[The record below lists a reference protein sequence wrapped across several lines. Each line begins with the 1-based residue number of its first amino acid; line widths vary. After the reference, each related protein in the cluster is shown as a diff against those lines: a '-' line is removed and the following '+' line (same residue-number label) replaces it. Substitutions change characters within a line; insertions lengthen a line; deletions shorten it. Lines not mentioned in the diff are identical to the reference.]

1 MDQHGSDCAWAP
13 AEVALRE
20 APVNLAAEP
29 STVAAEPGA
38 ALSRPVVLAR
48 LPDLDAVEPGE
59 ESAAKRGRFDGRIL
73 SHALSTKLLLGGGV
87 LLVLAAIFPFV
98 FNNNRDPKPGTPPA
112 PNAEEAPFFDGRT
125 AKTSDPLP
133 ASANIPYEPKMS
145 ISPDLPPAP
154 DFIDAAQAPNS
165 APSPQAPPA
174 DGQGR
179 AGAIGNRGRAP
190 AAERQSR
197 TDTGQPQ
204 ARANRMMTIGDSMPT
219 PAGIYPD
226 DYRRNYQANSRAN
239 LPTRYPACSIP
250 YPMVEP
256 GVARLEGIIEKP
268 SVRTSYDAARSS
280 VH

>member
-1 MDQHGSDCAWAP
+1 
-13 AEVALRE
+13 
-20 APVNLAAEP
+20 
-29 STVAAEPGA
+29 
-38 ALSRPVVLAR
+38 
-48 LPDLDAVEPGE
+48 
-59 ESAAKRGRFDGRIL
+59 
-73 SHALSTKLLLGGGV
+73 
-87 LLVLAAIFPFV
+87 V

-112 PNAEEAPFFDGRT
+112 PNATEAPIWNRRT
-125 AKTSDPLP
+125 AETPNPLP
-133 ASANIPYEPKMS
+133 ASTNIPYEPKMS
-145 ISPDLPPAP
+145 FPDLPPAP
-154 DFIDAAQAPNS
+154 DFIDAAKAPNS

-174 DGQGR
+174 DRQGR
-179 AGAIGNRGRAP
+179 AGAIGNRGETP

-219 PAGIYPD
+219 PAGIYAD

-250 YPMVEP
+250 YPTVEP

>member
-29 STVAAEPGA
+29 SSVAAEPGA

-48 LPDLDAVEPGE
+48 LPDLGVVEPGE

-73 SHALSTKLLLGGGV
+73 SHALSTKLLVGGGV
-87 LLVLAAIFPFV
+87 LLVLAAVFPFV
-98 FNNNRDPKPGTPPA
+98 FNNNDAPKPGEPPA
-112 PNAEEAPFFDGRT
+112 PNAKEAPFFNGE
-125 AKTSDPLP
+125 AAETSDALP
-133 ASANIPYEPKMS
+133 SSANISYEPNKS
-145 ISPDLPPAP
+145 FRLDLPPAP
-154 DFIDAAQAPNS
+154 DSIGAAKAPRS
-165 APSPQAPPA
+165 HPSPQAPPA
-174 DGQGR
+174 GGRDR
-179 AGAIGNRGRAP
+179 AGAIGDPGQTP

-204 ARANRMMTIGDSMPT
+204 ARANQMMTIGDSMPT
-219 PAGIYPD
+219 PAGID
-226 DYRRNYQANSRAN
+226 ADVYRRNYQANSRAN

-250 YPMVEP
+250 YPTVEP

-268 SVRTSYDAARSS
+268 SIRTSYDAARSS

>member
-29 STVAAEPGA
+29 SSVAAEPGA

-48 LPDLDAVEPGE
+48 LPDLGVVEPGE

-73 SHALSTKLLLGGGV
+73 SHGLSTKLLVGGGV
-87 LLVLAAIFPFV
+87 LLVLAAVFPFV
-98 FNNNRDPKPGTPPA
+98 FNNNGAPKPGEPPA
-112 PNAEEAPFFDGRT
+112 PDAKEAPIWNGEAAETTD
-125 AKTSDPLP
+125 ALSP
-133 ASANIPYEPKMS
+133 SANISYEPKMS
-145 ISPDLPPAP
+145 FSPDLPPAP
-154 DFIDAAQAPNS
+154 DFINAAQAPSS

-174 DGQGR
+174 DGRDG
-179 AGAIGNRGRAP
+179 AGAIGNPEQTP

-197 TDTGQPQ
+197 TATGQPQ
-204 ARANRMMTIGDSMPT
+204 ARANQMMTIGDSMPT
-219 PAGIYPD
+219 PAGIYVD
-226 DYRRNYQANSRAN
+226 DYRRDYQANSRAN
-239 LPTRYPACSIP
+239 LPARYPACSIP

-256 GVARLEGIIEKP
+256 GIARLEGIIEKP